1 MSSVCSSGCHVIM
14 LIMCSQPF
22 WGNMVASTGA
32 GPSPIPHRS
41 LTAEN
46 LARSITQCLEPETK
60 AAARLVAAK
69 MRTES
74 GVSAAVKS
82 FHAHIPRDIQC
93 QVLPDQV
100 AAWTYKSHRMTIR
113 LSKKAASGLVK
124 AEIIEQKKLV
134 P

>member
-1 MSSVCSSGCHVIM
+1 M
-14 LIMCSQPF
+14 LTMISQPF

-46 LARSITQCLEPETK
+46 LARSLAQCLEPETK
-60 AAARLVAAK
+60 SAAGLVATK
-69 MRTES
+69 MKTES

-82 FHAHIPRDIQC
+82 FHAHLPRDIHC
-93 QVLPDQV
+93 QVLTDQA
-100 AAWTYKSHRMTIR
+100 AAWTYKSHRLTIR
-113 LSKKAASGLVK
+113 LSKKAASALVK